1 MENNNKSD
9 KGYLKGLIT
18 GLLFA
23 VVLVVVFAVAW
34 VLKLNK
40 YVLNYYGL
48 SLSEVKSKQVKLNSD
63 DFDTKMNKLASYI
76 ETFYL
81 DDVSEEDMAEGAFKG
96 VVAALGDPYSEYY
109 TEEEYES
116 LMESTSGEYN
126 GIGVSISQKE
136 ENGEITIAT
145 VFDDTPAK
153 EAGIQEGDVIVA
165 VDGNDMTGKSS
176 QDVVSMIKG
185 KTDGTVTITVMRN
198 GEKLDIQVE
207 IRKVERPTV
216 ANHMMDGNIG
226 YIKLGEFDGVS
237 TSQFSEELN
246 DLKDQGME
254 KLVIDIR
261 DNPGGR
267 LDVVCDLLDLF
278 VDKDKLIV
286 YTKDKNG
293 NKQEEYTRY
302 DASVKD
308 IPISIIVNGNS
319 ASAAEVFTGVMQDY
333 GLAKIV
339 GTQTF
344 GKGIVQKILD
354 MGDGSAVKLTV
365 SKYYLPNDENIHG
378 QGITP
383 DYVIDADEN
392 TEEDVQLNKAVEVL
406 E

>member
-216 ANHMMDGNIG
+216 DNHMMDGNIG
-226 YIKLGEFDGVS
+226 YIKLSEFDGVS
-237 TSQFSEELN
+237 TSQFSEALN
-246 DLKDQGME
+246 ELKDQGME

>member
-1 MENNNKSD
+1 M
-9 KGYLKGLIT
+9 IF
-18 GLLFA
+18 LL
-23 VVLVVVFAVAW
+23 
-34 VLKLNK
+34 
-40 YVLNYYGL
+40 
-48 SLSEVKSKQVKLNSD
+48 
-63 DFDTKMNKLASYI
+63 
-76 ETFYL
+76 
-81 DDVSEEDMAEGAFKG
+81 
-96 VVAALGDPYSEYY
+96 
-109 TEEEYES
+109 
-116 LMESTSGEYN
+116 
-126 GIGVSISQKE
+126 
-136 ENGEITIAT
+136 
-145 VFDDTPAK
+145 
-153 EAGIQEGDVIVA
+153 
-165 VDGNDMTGKSS
+165 
-176 QDVVSMIKG
+176 SM
-185 KTDGTVTITVMRN
+185 
-198 GEKLDIQVE
+198 
-207 IRKVERPTV
+207 
-216 ANHMMDGNIG
+216 
-226 YIKLGEFDGVS
+226 
-237 TSQFSEELN
+237 
-246 DLKDQGME
+246 DL
-254 KLVIDIR
+254 R
-261 DNPGGR
+261 
-267 LDVVCDLLDLF
+267 
-278 VDKDKLIV
+278 V

>member
-23 VVLVVVFAVAW
+23 VVLVVVFAVTW

-136 ENGEITIAT
+136 EKGEITIAT

-237 TSQFSEELN
+237 TSQFSEALN
-246 DLKDQGME
+246 ELKDQGME

>member
-23 VVLVVVFAVAW
+23 VILVVVFAVAW

-153 EAGIQEGDVIVA
+153 EAGIQEDDVIVA

-198 GEKLDIQVE
+198 GEKLDLQVE

-226 YIKLGEFDGVS
+226 YIKLSEFDGVS
-237 TSQFSEELN
+237 TSQFSEALN
-246 DLKDQGME
+246 ELKDQGME

>member
-23 VVLVVVFAVAW
+23 VVVVVVFAVAW
-34 VLKLNK
+34 VLRLNK

-153 EAGIQEGDVIVA
+153 EAGIQEDDVIVA

-198 GEKLDIQVE
+198 GEKLDLQVE

-226 YIKLGEFDGVS
+226 YIKLSEFDGVS
-237 TSQFSEELN
+237 TSQFSEALN
-246 DLKDQGME
+246 ELKDQGME

>member
-48 SLSEVKSKQVKLNSD
+48 SLSEAKSKQVKLNSD

-237 TSQFSEELN
+237 TSQFSEALN
-246 DLKDQGME
+246 ELKDQGME

>member
-96 VVAALGDPYSEYY
+96 VVAALGDLYSEYY

-237 TSQFSEELN
+237 TSQFSEALN
-246 DLKDQGME
+246 ELKDQGME

>member
-226 YIKLGEFDGVS
+226 YIKLSEFDGVS
-237 TSQFSEELN
+237 TSQFSEALN
-246 DLKDQGME
+246 ELKDQGME

>member
-23 VVLVVVFAVAW
+23 VVVVVVFAVAW
-34 VLKLNK
+34 VLRLNK

-48 SLSEVKSKQVKLNSD
+48 SLSEVKSKQVKLNGD

-226 YIKLGEFDGVS
+226 YIKLSEFDGVS
-237 TSQFSEELN
+237 TSQFSEALN
-246 DLKDQGME
+246 ELKDQGME

>member
-81 DDVSEEDMAEGAFKG
+81 DDVSEEDMAEGTFKG

-198 GEKLDIQVE
+198 GEKLDLQVE

-226 YIKLGEFDGVS
+226 YIKLSEFDGVS
-237 TSQFSEELN
+237 TSQFSEALN
-246 DLKDQGME
+246 ELKDQGME

>member
-63 DFDTKMNKLASYI
+63 DFDTKMNKLTSYI

-226 YIKLGEFDGVS
+226 YIKLSEFDGVS
-237 TSQFSEELN
+237 TSQFSEALN
-246 DLKDQGME
+246 ELKDQGME

>member
-23 VVLVVVFAVAW
+23 VILVVVFAVAW

-198 GEKLDIQVE
+198 GEKLDLQVE

-226 YIKLGEFDGVS
+226 YIKLSEFDGVS
-237 TSQFSEELN
+237 TSQFSEALN
-246 DLKDQGME
+246 ELKDQGME

>member
-63 DFDTKMNKLASYI
+63 DFDTKINKLASYI

-198 GEKLDIQVE
+198 GEKLDLQVE

-226 YIKLGEFDGVS
+226 YIKLSEFDGVS
-237 TSQFSEELN
+237 TSQFSEALN
-246 DLKDQGME
+246 ELKDQGME

>member
-40 YVLNYYGL
+40 DVLNYYGL

-237 TSQFSEELN
+237 TSQFSEALN
-246 DLKDQGME
+246 ELKDQGME

-383 DYVIDADEN
+383 DYVMDADEN
-392 TEEDVQLNKAVEVL
+392 TEEDVQLDKAVEVL

>member
-63 DFDTKMNKLASYI
+63 DFDTKMNKLTSYI

-116 LMESTSGEYN
+116 LMESTGGEYN

-226 YIKLGEFDGVS
+226 YIKLSEFDGVS
-237 TSQFSEELN
+237 TSQFSEALN
-246 DLKDQGME
+246 ELKDQGME

>member
-9 KGYLKGLIT
+9 RGYLKGLIT

-237 TSQFSEELN
+237 TSQFSEALN
-246 DLKDQGME
+246 ELKDQGME

>member
-185 KTDGTVTITVMRN
+185 KTDGTVTITVMRK

-226 YIKLGEFDGVS
+226 YIKLSEFDGVS
-237 TSQFSEELN
+237 TSQFSEALN
-246 DLKDQGME
+246 ELKDQGME

>member
-237 TSQFSEELN
+237 TSQFSEALN
-246 DLKDQGME
+246 ELKDQGME

-286 YTKDKNG
+286 YTKDKDG

>member
-23 VVLVVVFAVAW
+23 VVVVVVFAVAW
-34 VLKLNK
+34 VLRLNK

-198 GEKLDIQVE
+198 GEKLDLQVE

-226 YIKLGEFDGVS
+226 YIKLSEFDGVS
-237 TSQFSEELN
+237 TSQFSEALN
-246 DLKDQGME
+246 ELKDQGME

>member
-23 VVLVVVFAVAW
+23 VILVVVFAVAW

-48 SLSEVKSKQVKLNSD
+48 SLSEVKSKQVKLSSD

-81 DDVSEEDMAEGAFKG
+81 DDVSEKDMAEGAFKG

-198 GEKLDIQVE
+198 GEKLDLQVE

-226 YIKLGEFDGVS
+226 YIKLSEFDGVS
-237 TSQFSEELN
+237 TSQFSEALN
-246 DLKDQGME
+246 ELKDQGME

>member
-23 VVLVVVFAVAW
+23 VVVVVVFAVAW
-34 VLKLNK
+34 VLRLNK

-198 GEKLDIQVE
+198 GEKLDLQVE

-226 YIKLGEFDGVS
+226 YIKLSEFDGVS
-237 TSQFSEELN
+237 TSQFSEALNELN
-246 DLKDQGME
+246 DQGME

>member
-96 VVAALGDPYSEYY
+96 IVAALGDPYSEYY

-226 YIKLGEFDGVS
+226 YIKLSEFDGVS
-237 TSQFSEELN
+237 TSQFSEALN
-246 DLKDQGME
+246 ELKDQGME

>member
-1 MENNNKSD
+1 
-9 KGYLKGLIT
+9 
-18 GLLFA
+18 
-23 VVLVVVFAVAW
+23 
-34 VLKLNK
+34 
-40 YVLNYYGL
+40 
-48 SLSEVKSKQVKLNSD
+48 
-63 DFDTKMNKLASYI
+63 
-76 ETFYL
+76 
-81 DDVSEEDMAEGAFKG
+81 MAEGAFKG

-226 YIKLGEFDGVS
+226 YIKLSEFDGVS
-237 TSQFSEELN
+237 TSQFSEALN
-246 DLKDQGME
+246 ELKDQGME

>member
-1 MENNNKSD
+1 
-9 KGYLKGLIT
+9 
-18 GLLFA
+18 
-23 VVLVVVFAVAW
+23 
-34 VLKLNK
+34 
-40 YVLNYYGL
+40 
-48 SLSEVKSKQVKLNSD
+48 
-63 DFDTKMNKLASYI
+63 
-76 ETFYL
+76 
-81 DDVSEEDMAEGAFKG
+81 
-96 VVAALGDPYSEYY
+96 
-109 TEEEYES
+109 
-116 LMESTSGEYN
+116 MESTSGEYN

-136 ENGEITIAT
+136 EKGEITIAT

-176 QDVVSMIKG
+176 QDVVSMIKD

-198 GEKLDIQVE
+198 GEKLDLQVE

-226 YIKLGEFDGVS
+226 YIKLSEFDGVS
-237 TSQFSEELN
+237 TSQFSEALN
-246 DLKDQGME
+246 ELKDQGME

>member
-237 TSQFSEELN
+237 TSQFSEALN
-246 DLKDQGME
+246 ELKDQGME

-278 VDKDKLIV
+278 VDKDKLLV

>member
-198 GEKLDIQVE
+198 GEKLDLQVE

-226 YIKLGEFDGVS
+226 YIKLSEFDGVS
-237 TSQFSEELN
+237 TSQFSEALN
-246 DLKDQGME
+246 ELKDQGME

>member
-23 VVLVVVFAVAW
+23 VVVVVVFAVAW
-34 VLKLNK
+34 VLRLNK

-153 EAGIQEGDVIVA
+153 EAGIQEDDVIVA

-198 GEKLDIQVE
+198 GEKLDLQVE

-226 YIKLGEFDGVS
+226 YIKLSEFDGVS
-237 TSQFSEELN
+237 TSQFSEAFNE
-246 DLKDQGME
+246 LKDQGME

>member
-1 MENNNKSD
+1 MENNNKYD

-23 VVLVVVFAVAW
+23 VVLVIVFAVAW
-34 VLKLNK
+34 VLRLNK

-48 SLSEVKSKQVKLNSD
+48 SLSEVKSNQVKLNSD
-63 DFDTKMNKLASYI
+63 DFDTKMYKLASYI

-136 ENGEITIAT
+136 EKGEITIAT

-176 QDVVSMIKG
+176 QDVVSMIKD

-198 GEKLDIQVE
+198 GEKLDLQVE

-226 YIKLGEFDGVS
+226 YIKLSEFDGVS
-237 TSQFSEELN
+237 TSQFSEALN
-246 DLKDQGME
+246 ELKDQGME

>member
-237 TSQFSEELN
+237 TSQFSEALN
-246 DLKDQGME
+246 ELKDQGME

>member
-48 SLSEVKSKQVKLNSD
+48 SLSDVKSKQVKLNSD

-198 GEKLDIQVE
+198 GEKIDIQVE

-226 YIKLGEFDGVS
+226 YIKLSEFDGVS
-237 TSQFSEELN
+237 TSQFSEALN
-246 DLKDQGME
+246 ELKDQGME

>member
-48 SLSEVKSKQVKLNSD
+48 SLSDVKSKQVKLNSD

-226 YIKLGEFDGVS
+226 YIKLSEFDGVS
-237 TSQFSEELN
+237 TSQFSEALN
-246 DLKDQGME
+246 ELKDQGME

>member
-226 YIKLGEFDGVS
+226 YIKHSEFDGVS
-237 TSQFSEELN
+237 TSQFSEALN
-246 DLKDQGME
+246 ELKDQGME

>member
-48 SLSEVKSKQVKLNSD
+48 SLSEVKSKQVKLNND

-226 YIKLGEFDGVS
+226 YIKLSEFDGVS
-237 TSQFSEELN
+237 TSQFSEALN
-246 DLKDQGME
+246 ELKDQGME

-406 E
+406 K

>member
-96 VVAALGDPYSEYY
+96 IVAALGDPYSEYY

-126 GIGVSISQKE
+126 GIGMSISQKE

-226 YIKLGEFDGVS
+226 YIKLSEFDGVS
-237 TSQFSEELN
+237 TSQFSEALN
-246 DLKDQGME
+246 ELKDQGME

>member
-1 MENNNKSD
+1 MENNNKYD

-23 VVLVVVFAVAW
+23 VVLVIVFAVAW
-34 VLKLNK
+34 VLRLNK

-48 SLSEVKSKQVKLNSD
+48 SLSEVKSNQVKLNSD

-136 ENGEITIAT
+136 EKGEITIAT

-176 QDVVSMIKG
+176 QDVVSMIKD

-198 GEKLDIQVE
+198 GEKLDLQVE

-226 YIKLGEFDGVS
+226 YIKLSEFDGVS
-237 TSQFSEELN
+237 TSQFSEALN
-246 DLKDQGME
+246 ELKDQGME

>member
-34 VLKLNK
+34 VLRLNK

-81 DDVSEEDMAEGAFKG
+81 DDVSEEDMTEGAFKG

-176 QDVVSMIKG
+176 KDVVSMIKG
-185 KTDGTVTITVMRN
+185 KTDGTVTITVMRS

-237 TSQFSEELN
+237 TSQFSEALN
-246 DLKDQGME
+246 ELKDQGME

-278 VDKDKLIV
+278 VDKDKLLV

-406 E
+406 K

>member
-34 VLKLNK
+34 VLRLNK

-81 DDVSEEDMAEGAFKG
+81 DDVSEEDMAEGAFNG

-226 YIKLGEFDGVS
+226 YIKLSEFDGVS
-237 TSQFSEELN
+237 TSQFSEALN
-246 DLKDQGME
+246 ELKDQGME

-261 DNPGGR
+261 DNPGDR
-267 LDVVCDLLDLF
+267 KSVV
-278 VDKDKLIV
+278 
-286 YTKDKNG
+286 
-293 NKQEEYTRY
+293 
-302 DASVKD
+302 
-308 IPISIIVNGNS
+308 
-319 ASAAEVFTGVMQDY
+319 
-333 GLAKIV
+333 
-339 GTQTF
+339 
-344 GKGIVQKILD
+344 
-354 MGDGSAVKLTV
+354 
-365 SKYYLPNDENIHG
+365 
-378 QGITP
+378 
-383 DYVIDADEN
+383 
-392 TEEDVQLNKAVEVL
+392 
-406 E
+406 

>member
-237 TSQFSEELN
+237 TSQFSEALN
-246 DLKDQGME
+246 ELKDQGME

-406 E
+406 K